1 MKHNHQGH
9 RKRLKER
16 FRQTGFAGF
25 EKYEMLELLLF
36 YSIPQKDTNDLAHD
50 LIEQFGSL
58 SGVFDASYENLLKVN
73 GISDNSATLIKM
85 IPQLAN
91 AYLNDRNDPG
101 MILDSV
107 EKAGA
112 FLLSKYV
119 GATNERVYLLCLD
132 NKLKLLNCALVGE
145 GSLNRVNFHPR
156 QIIQKALQCSA
167 STIILGHNHP
177 YGTALPSDADILMTR
192 QLYEMAQVL
201 DITLRDHIIVAGDD
215 FVSLAQSGILSS
227 V

>member
-25 EKYEMLELLLF
+25 EKHEMLELLLF

-107 EKAGA
+107 EKAGD

>member
-25 EKYEMLELLLF
+25 EKHEMLELLLF

-58 SGVFDASYENLLKVN
+58 SGGFDASYENLLKVN

-107 EKAGA
+107 EKAGD

-156 QIIQKALQCSA
+156 QILQKALQCSA

>member
-25 EKYEMLELLLF
+25 EKHEMLELLLF

-107 EKAGA
+107 EKAGD

-156 QIIQKALQCSA
+156 QILQKALQCSA

>member
-25 EKYEMLELLLF
+25 EKHEMLELLLF

-91 AYLNDRNDPG
+91 AYLNGRNDPG

>member
-1 MKHNHQGH
+1 M
-9 RKRLKER
+9 
-16 FRQTGFAGF
+16 
-25 EKYEMLELLLF
+25 
-36 YSIPQKDTNDLAHD
+36 
-50 LIEQFGSL
+50 
-58 SGVFDASYENLLKVN
+58 
-73 GISDNSATLIKM
+73 
-85 IPQLAN
+85 
-91 AYLNDRNDPG
+91 
-101 MILDSV
+101 
-107 EKAGA
+107 
-112 FLLSKYV
+112 
-119 GATNERVYLLCLD
+119 
-132 NKLKLLNCALVGE
+132 
-145 GSLNRVNFHPR
+145 NFHPR

>member
-25 EKYEMLELLLF
+25 EKHEMLELLLF

-192 QLYEMAQVL
+192 QLYERAQVL

>member
-25 EKYEMLELLLF
+25 EKHEMLELLLF